1 MQVNNPLDKSCLNCE
16 LANWESTLGKDKG
29 SCNFEESIGMD
40 ASVPAWLV
48 EFGQYE
54 NAFFQNGVDKSKI
67 WKERPYIN
75 CDGWHPLEKDYAT
88 VEFEKDY
95 DRSLDVYG
103 RRYDDDQT
111 VGNAQVAT
119 DFESYE
125 GHDRQVSSDKRLEFT
140 DVSGKSWVILIP
152 KKLEK

>member
-16 LANWESTLGKDKG
+16 LANLKGTLKDKG
-29 SCNFEESIGMD
+29 YCNFEESIGMD

-75 CDGWHPLEKDYAT
+75 CDGWHPLAKDYAT
-88 VEFEKDY
+88 VEWKKDY
-95 DRSLDVYG
+95 DRSLEVYG

-111 VGNAQVAT
+111 VGNVQVAT
-119 DFESYE
+119 DED
-125 GHDRQVSSDKRLEFT
+125 HDKVVSSDKRLQFT

>member
-1 MQVNNPLDKSCLNCE
+1 MHNPLDKSCLNCE
-16 LANWESTLGKDKG
+16 LANWKGTLEDKG
-29 SCNFEESIGMD
+29 FCNFEESIGMD

-54 NAFFQNGVDKSKI
+54 DAFFQNGVDKSKI

-75 CDGWHPLEKDYAT
+75 CDGWHPLDKDYAT
-88 VEFEKDY
+88 VEWKKDY
-95 DRSLDVYG
+95 DRSLEVYG

-111 VGNAQVAT
+111 VGNVQVAT
-119 DFESYE
+119 GED
-125 GHDRQVSSDKRLEFT
+125 HDKVVSSDKRLQFT

-152 KKLEK
+152 KKLEEDK

>member
-16 LANWESTLGKDKG
+16 LANWESTLKDKG

-48 EFGQYE
+48 EFG
-54 NAFFQNGVDKSKI
+54 VDKSKI
-67 WKERPYIN
+67 WKERPYID

-88 VEFEKDY
+88 VEWEKDY

-111 VGNAQVAT
+111 VGNVQVAT
-119 DFESYE
+119 DED
-125 GHDRQVSSDKRLEFT
+125 HDKVVSSDKRLQFT

>member
-1 MQVNNPLDKSCLNCE
+1 MHNPLDKSCLNCE
-16 LANWESTLGKDKG
+16 LANWKGTLEDKEF
-29 SCNFEESIGMD
+29 CNFEESIGMD

-54 NAFFQNGVDKSKI
+54 DAYFQNGVDKSKI

-75 CDGWHPLEKDYAT
+75 CDGWHPLDKDYAT
-88 VEFEKDY
+88 VEWKKDY
-95 DRSLDVYG
+95 DRSLEVYG

-111 VGNAQVAT
+111 VGNVQVAT
-119 DFESYE
+119 GED
-125 GHDRQVSSDKRLEFT
+125 HDKVVSSDKRLQFT

-152 KKLEK
+152 KKHEEDK

>member
-16 LANWESTLGKDKG
+16 LANWEGTLKDKG
-29 SCNFEESIGMD
+29 YCNFEESIGMD

-75 CDGWHPLEKDYAT
+75 CDGWHPLDKDYAT
-88 VEFEKDY
+88 VEWKKDY
-95 DRSLDVYG
+95 DRGLEVYG

-111 VGNAQVAT
+111 VGNVQVAT
-119 DFESYE
+119 DED
-125 GHDRQVSSDKRLEFT
+125 HDKVVSSDKRLQFT

-152 KKLEK
+152 KKLDK

>member
-1 MQVNNPLDKSCLNCE
+1 
-16 LANWESTLGKDKG
+16 
-29 SCNFEESIGMD
+29 MD

-88 VEFEKDY
+88 VEWKKDY
-95 DRSLDVYG
+95 DRSLEVYG

-111 VGNAQVAT
+111 VGNVQVAT
-119 DFESYE
+119 DED
-125 GHDRQVSSDKRLEFT
+125 HDKVVSSDKRLQFT